1 MKNNHKNVE
10 YQKNDFSE
18 EIAIL
23 RHHLLNK
30 HSEEIDINRQVSS
43 NEELLNL
50 QYEEHLKQIEY
61 VIQKEQ
67 D

>member
-10 YQKNDFSE
+10 YQKNNFSE
-18 EIAIL
+18 ELVIL
-23 RHHLLNK
+23 RHRLLSK
-30 HSEEIDINRQVSS
+30 HSEEIDIDRQVSS

-50 QYEEHLKQIEY
+50 QYEEHLKQIES

>member
-18 EIAIL
+18 ELVIL
-23 RHHLLNK
+23 RHRFLSK
-30 HSEEIDINRQVSS
+30 HSEEININQQVSS

-50 QYEEHLKQIEY
+50 QYEEHLKQIEAI
-61 VIQKEQ
+61 IQKEQ

>member
-1 MKNNHKNVE
+1 MVS

-18 EIAIL
+18 ELVIL
-23 RHHLLNK
+23 RHRLLNK

-50 QYEEHLKQIEY
+50 QYEEHLKQIEAI
-61 VIQKEQ
+61 IQKEQ

>member
-10 YQKNDFSE
+10 YQKNNFSE
-18 EIAIL
+18 ELIIL
-23 RHHLLNK
+23 RHHILNK
-30 HSEEIDINRQVSS
+30 HSEEIDINQQVSS

-50 QYEEHLKQIEY
+50 QYEEHLKQIEAI
-61 VIQKEQ
+61 IQKEQ